1 MLNFVLAGRDTTAV
15 TLSWFVYMMILH
27 PEVAQKI
34 HEELQHAYDEHDEV
48 TEEEA
53 EVSSFEQKFHSRLLS
68 FSHQL
73 TYDSL
78 MNLHYL
84 HASILETL
92 RLYPAVPMVSNQ
104 SLPLSPKLS
113 TLEFHSFRI
122 LVAHFHCLSLGS
134 LQRLDNRYTR
144 VGLH

>member
-34 HEELQHAYDEHDEV
+34 HEELQHAYNEHDEV
-48 TEEEA
+48 TEEEEA
-53 EVSSFEQKFHSRLLS
+53 EASSFCEQKFHSRLLS
-68 FSHQL
+68 FSHRL

-104 SLPLSPKLS
+104 SLPLSPKL
-113 TLEFHSFRI
+113 
-122 LVAHFHCLSLGS
+122 
-134 LQRLDNRYTR
+134 
-144 VGLH
+144 

>member
-34 HEELQHAYDEHDEV
+34 HEELQHAYDEHGEV
-48 TEEEA
+48 NQEEA
-53 EVSSFEQKFHSRLLS
+53 EVSSFNEQKFHSRLLT
-68 FSHQL
+68 FSNRL

-92 RLYPAVPMVSNQ
+92 RLYPAVPMVSIQ
-104 SLPLSPKLS
+104 SLSLSPKP
-113 TLEFHSFRI
+113 
-122 LVAHFHCLSLGS
+122 
-134 LQRLDNRYTR
+134 
-144 VGLH
+144 

>member
-34 HEELQHAYDEHDEV
+34 HEELQHAYNEHEEV
-48 TEEEA
+48 TGEEEEAAAAAA
-53 EVSSFEQKFHSRLLS
+53 EVSSFCEQKFHSRLLT
-68 FSHQL
+68 FSQRL

-84 HASILETL
+84 HASLLETL

-104 SLPLSPKLS
+104 IP
-113 TLEFHSFRI
+113 SFKPQI
-122 LVAHFHCLSLGS
+122 LNA
-134 LQRLDNRYTR
+134 
-144 VGLH
+144 